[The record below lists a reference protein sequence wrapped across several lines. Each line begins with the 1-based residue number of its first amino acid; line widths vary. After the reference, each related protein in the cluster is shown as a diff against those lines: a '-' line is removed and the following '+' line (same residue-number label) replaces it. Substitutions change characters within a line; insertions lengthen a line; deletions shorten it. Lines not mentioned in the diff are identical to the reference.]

1 MAEEVAS
8 GAGTSTSSAST
19 WPINP
24 ADETKADVRA
34 ALKRM
39 MTNSYVETSGRGK
52 DKFQNTQWRDGKDNS
67 SDNNT
72 RGRKFL
78 VEGGCWKLWAY
89 NLKLPA
95 IIKGGLF
102 SLVRCMSF
110 PWILLGLA

>member
-19 WPINP
+19 WPIRP

-39 MTNSYVETSGRGK
+39 VTNSYLETSGRGRTSFK
-52 DKFQNTQWRDGKDNS
+52 TPSVRDGKRQQQQRQHDGGEE
-67 SDNNT
+67 DLGG
-72 RGRKFL
+72 GRVL
-78 VEGGCWKLWAY
+78 ESLAY

-95 IIKGGLF
+95 IVKGGLF
-102 SLVRCMSF
+102 SLVR
-110 PWILLGLA
+110 